1 MAIDDLLCHCSQA
14 EAWRRTVS
22 ELTTVRD
29 KAPAAGGVEAEMARL
44 DAAGWVMAVQA
55 QHARLRIDRLPIDT
69 ERQAEQVQATTD
81 PGIQRLLGKQTHKDG
96 DKSLRGHDPHPDI
109 HKPSILRHVRLARR
123 RAQRAAFGGG
133 EADAARPALG
143 QRGEQADRPVR
154 KMICCNVHR
163 K

>member
-1 MAIDDLLCHCSQA
+1 M
-14 EAWRRTVS
+14 
-22 ELTTVRD
+22 RD

-44 DAAGWVMAVQA
+44 DAAGWVVAVQA
-55 QHARLRIDRLPIDT
+55 QHTRVRIDRLPIDT

-81 PGIQRLLGKQTHKDG
+81 PGIQRWLGKQTHEDG

-133 EADAARPALG
+133 EAHATGPPLG
-143 QRGEQADRPVR
+143 QRGEQAD
-154 KMICCNVHR
+154 
-163 K
+163 